1 MALPYISFTID
12 FYESNLFFI
21 IVLFVIFCNDN
32 DADINYIDY
41 RVDSLTWR
49 SSESRQNFQDPRSFI
64 IALGHDTS
72 GVRVASLFFPES
84 GIIYNYS
91 LANNGLISTFRLSDM
106 QKEDCYS
113 FCLTQKGDIWFSFA
127 NKLLTYEYQHG
138 YRIKRTYNFLPH
150 LDSQFTCFAYLNS
163 VPLEI
168 DGSRMLLIMDSKS
181 IMSPNLTLAERYS
194 RPCVG
199 RFKVVNDSV
208 LCIDSIVFFPESH
221 RKKFHYSRF
230 PIIVNV
236 GTIIYYVFDDG
247 DSIYS
252 YNLVTK
258 KRQPVVFVNNLD
270 EDYRPILMEEDST
283 YSIPYVIKN
292 AITSL
297 GIRLFLFDPYRKVF
311 YLGIKKRQSYLTE
324 DGSRINDMLDYPF
337 RILVLDEQFKKI
349 KSIDFP
355 KGRFRALYDAFVGE
369 KGLYLMTNS
378 KKSISYEVYDFSG
391 AGSN

>member
-1 MALPYISFTID
+1 MNRIC
-12 FYESNLFFI
+12 FFI
-21 IVLFVIFCNDN
+21 IILFVISCNDN
-32 DADINYIDY
+32 EAGKNFIDY

-49 SSESRQNFQDPRSFI
+49 SSESRQNFQDPKSFI

-72 GVRVASLFFPES
+72 GVQVASLFFPES

-91 LANNGLISTFRLSDM
+91 LANNGLISTFRLSNM

-127 NKLLTYEYQHG
+127 NKLLIYEYQHG
-138 YRIKRTYNFLPH
+138 YRIKRTYNFLPQ

-168 DGSRMLLIMDSKS
+168 DDSHAMPDSTAKFGLIMDSKS

-208 LCIDSIVFFPESH
+208 RCIDSIVFFPESH

-230 PIIVNV
+230 PFIVNV

-258 KRQPVVFVNNLD
+258 KRQPVVFLNNLD

-292 AITSL
+292 AIMSPS
-297 GIRLFLFDPYRKVF
+297 IRLFLFDPNRKVF

-324 DGSRINDMLDYPF
+324 EGSRINDMLDYPF
-337 RILVLDEQFKKI
+337 RILVLDEHFRKV
-349 KSIDFP
+349 KSVDFP

-378 KKSISYEVYDFSG
+378 KKSISYEVYDFGG